1 MSSPILGGIITIFA
15 RGVQIAGYCA
25 KMTNSMAASIPSE
38 ARYYCVFS
46 DYLDKR
52 KNWYAYNVSL
62 DGYSK
67 SNWKHEEKSIFKC
80 LPDEVKKV
88 RIEYLQDSRGNPASY
103 RMFYGGA
110 QRSEY
115 VHVMSGFG
123 VLALA
128 LRQRNI
134 NKDSFTS
141 EVFQQIVITVNTI
154 PLEETGAK
162 FNTEITK
169 RDNNIGPAEALLDR
183 PALMF
188 SNLSLSIADILR
200 SNEISPPDK
209 KRRIKDKGKIIAKS
223 LKNVADAH
231 REDILTVLGD
241 IASEDLQSD
250 ASDILVGATDV
261 VFQRLGAKKALDVV
275 LLEESRSALI
285 TSIRMPDWVYLLLK
299 IRMRISDFGWQTLLN
314 LTQLG
319 RTGVSNI
326 LFYVYDLSIMNNPW
340 TWELHCNY

>member
-1 MSSPILGGIITIFA
+1 
-15 RGVQIAGYCA
+15 
-25 KMTNSMAASIPSE
+25 
-38 ARYYCVFS
+38 
-46 DYLDKR
+46 
-52 KNWYAYNVSL
+52 
-62 DGYSK
+62 
-67 SNWKHEEKSIFKC
+67 
-80 LPDEVKKV
+80 
-88 RIEYLQDSRGNPASY
+88 
-103 RMFYGGA
+103 
-110 QRSEY
+110 
-115 VHVMSGFG
+115 MSGFG

-183 PALMF
+183 PPLMF